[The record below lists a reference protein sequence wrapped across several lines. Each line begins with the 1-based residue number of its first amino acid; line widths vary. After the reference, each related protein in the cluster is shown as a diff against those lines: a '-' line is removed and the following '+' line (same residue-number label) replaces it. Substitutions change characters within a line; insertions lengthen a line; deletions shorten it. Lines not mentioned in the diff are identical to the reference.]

1 MNIQKLYQDLKENKI
16 TKNQF
21 LFQVRKDS
29 RINRFF
35 SPLNSFDETVKI
47 LKSKQLLFE
56 SLEQVKT
63 ENFRDEDEEY
73 TPPMTMKQVIDQIGS
88 RAKSFGDV
96 EKVKSFLKANRDKLT
111 SDLVNDIGGYYGL
124 GADELGST
132 TDYVNETLKT
142 KEVPNPDAGK
152 FIIVN
157 DKKRRVVDKTFDSK
171 EAASDYLRKNPNL
184 HGNNVSLKTIK
195 LGATH
200 KVYSTKEGLSLSV
213 KETQDL
219 NESAKPKKD
228 IDHVNPY
235 EFKKGVYY
243 ELELQ
248 SKKGLRDVEKAKAI
262 VLKNLNKNS
271 NFYTDM
277 TAGEDDSKQEA
288 HEMREAT
295 ASNLIDKLNGLMPVK
310 ESLKKLL
317 NDIIK

>member
-124 GADELGST
+124 GADELGPT
-132 TDYVNETLKT
+132 TDYVNETLK
-142 KEVPNPDAGK
+142 E
-152 FIIVN
+152 
-157 DKKRRVVDKTFDSK
+157 SK
-171 EAASDYLRKNPNL
+171 
-184 HGNNVSLKTIK
+184 
-195 LGATH
+195 
-200 KVYSTKEGLSLSV
+200 
-213 KETQDL
+213 Q
-219 NESAKPKKD
+219 PKKD

-235 EFKKGVYY
+235 EYKKGIYY